1 MPDACTAGVIA
12 TPDPE
17 SCPITGDVTQAA
29 EWLDERDYDSAPVY
43 EDGRPI
49 GYVTRDAVVDTP
61 VDVSLDDV
69 IESLTVDV
77 LIAGDAP
84 LDDVLEALYERPFY
98 YLADRSE
105 VTGVLTRADLN
116 TEPVYQHLYTKLSR
130 LEQVLRETI
139 LEHAPEWQETAPIPP
154 DVLDDIESRLAD
166 AKAAG
171 VALDPIHYAQFS
183 TLVTIVASSERCSEA
198 LGFDAGHQASSR
210 LSAVTEL
217 RNDVAH
223 STPILQN
230 TEQGLTESGR
240 TVTNLLDQYSLIDE
254 LLAVQND

>member
-17 SCPITGDVTQAA
+17 SCPITDDVAQAA
-29 EWLDERDYDSAPVY
+29 EWLDDRDYDSAPVY

-49 GYVTRDAVVDTP
+49 GYMTRAAVADAPADA
-61 VDVSLDDV
+61 SLDDI

-84 LDDVLEALYERPFY
+84 LDEVLEALYERPFY

-139 LEHAPEWQETAPIPP
+139 LKHVPEWRETALIPLTVIFLFTSGTYESSTGGWCH
-154 DVLDDIESRLAD
+154 VLS
-166 AKAAG
+166 
-171 VALDPIHYAQFS
+171 
-183 TLVTIVASSERCSEA
+183 
-198 LGFDAGHQASSR
+198 
-210 LSAVTEL
+210 
-217 RNDVAH
+217 
-223 STPILQN
+223 
-230 TEQGLTESGR
+230 LTTRSI
-240 TVTNLLDQYSLIDE
+240 S
-254 LLAVQND
+254 